1 MDGANPLQTL
11 TGITLPLIRLP
22 FIPLI
27 LGSFAFNFNNFSLIY
42 LLINP
47 QPGVEGRPSTAQ
59 AVDILIS
66 WAYKTA
72 FQADGGQAYGL
83 GGAISVIIF
92 VITVFISLV
101 NFRLTGALRE
111 VR

>member
-1 MDGANPLQTL
+1 M
-11 TGITLPLIRLP
+11 
-22 FIPLI
+22 
-27 LGSFAFNFNNFSLIY
+27 
-42 LLINP
+42 
-47 QPGVEGRPSTAQ
+47 GRPSTAQ

-92 VITVFISLV
+92 IITVAISLI
-101 NFRLTGALRE
+101 NFRVTGALRE